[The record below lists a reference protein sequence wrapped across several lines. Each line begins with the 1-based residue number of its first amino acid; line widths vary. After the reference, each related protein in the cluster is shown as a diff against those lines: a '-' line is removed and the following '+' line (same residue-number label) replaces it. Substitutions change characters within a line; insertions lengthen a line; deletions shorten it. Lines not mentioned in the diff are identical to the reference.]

1 MNRGWTAVG
10 AVSAGL
16 AVAAGAFGAHTLK
29 ARFGPEA
36 LAIWE
41 TAARYHL
48 VHALALLA
56 VAQAAS
62 TWRSPAVRAAGW
74 CLLVGTVLEGG
85 EATPLGRR
93 AAAFDLLP
101 TRLGAALRTAP
112 SVRSR
117 PV

>member
-74 CLLVGTVLEGG
+74 CLLVGTVLFSLTGVRALG
-85 EATPLGRR
+85 AITPLGG
-93 AAAFDLLP
+93 AAFIAGWGCLAW
-101 TRLGAALRTAP
+101 AALRG
-112 SVRSR
+112 R
-117 PV
+117 